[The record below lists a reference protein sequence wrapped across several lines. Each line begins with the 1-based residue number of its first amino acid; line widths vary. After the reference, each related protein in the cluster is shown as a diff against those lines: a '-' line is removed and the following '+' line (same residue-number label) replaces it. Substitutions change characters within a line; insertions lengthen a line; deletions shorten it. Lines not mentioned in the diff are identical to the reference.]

1 MLKDNNNKNSKKKKN
16 KTENNPSNNQAF
28 IPEMDLD
35 RHYTEKKPVVPEQ
48 TTQAQKEMEKTK
60 KELEKLKGFIIKKY
74 PFVQAIS
81 LLPPQSVKDFI
92 EEEIGEDIPKEKF
105 EKLSK
110 KMHINIIIP
119 DDDYKKIPEMKK
131 IIIEQIEKTKQDVWT
146 YIRTPSEIWEICF
159 DSKFELSAAISM
171 SYPLHDK
178 GILGAMRVAEIHKS
192 LVVQKF
198 EKYVVSYVLGGS
210 LIRGETVKESDVD
223 VFVIIND
230 TDVKRMPRVELLGRL
245 RSIIYQYV
253 AEAGALAG
261 VKNKLEPQIYL
272 LTDFWDAVKDAHPVM
287 FTFIR
292 DGVPIYDRGTFMPWK
307 ALLRMGKLKPSPEAI
322 DMYMSMGDEVIPRS
336 KKTMLTDVFTN
347 IFWGVTT
354 PAQAMLMLYG
364 RPPPNAKKELVKE
377 FKNEFLAKKMI
388 EKKYIDFLERV
399 VNTWRDYEHE
409 KIKEIKGVEIDKLLN
424 DTEDFLKRLKEL
436 RKQIEAKTQE
446 KTIQQIY
453 EDAFRLIKSILG
465 NKSQT
470 KLIEEFE
477 KDYVKKGKFSP
488 QDLRILKNII
498 AARTEFKKG
507 KLDSHKIDRARKD
520 AEILINNLVEFSQRK
535 DLMTLEKGKMI
546 LKFKE
551 GIAEIINCDTNS
563 FFFKDNKVFKIT
575 DKVEKSDMNEVST
588 CMAKQKERKEIHINP
603 RIFMVIEKEFGNFEV
618 LV

>member
-1 MLKDNNNKNSKKKKN
+1 MPKENKNKNSKMQENKKQ
-16 KTENNPSNNQAF
+16 NNAPNNEAS
-28 IPEMDLD
+28 IPEMNLD
-35 RHYTEKKPVVPEQ
+35 RHYTEKKSVVPEQ
-48 TTQAQKEMEKTK
+48 TSESQKEMEKTK

-74 PFVQAIS
+74 PFVQAVS

-92 EEEIGEDIPKEKF
+92 EEEVGEDIPKEKF
-105 EKLSK
+105 DKLAK
-110 KMHINIIIP
+110 KMHLNIIVP
-119 DDDYKKIPEMKK
+119 EDNVKKIPEMKK
-131 IIIEQIEKTKQDVWT
+131 AIVEQIEKSKQEVWI
-146 YIRTPSEIWEICF
+146 YIRTPADIWEICF
-159 DSKFELSAAISM
+159 DSKFELSSAIAM
-171 SYPLHDK
+171 SFPLYDK
-178 GILGAMRVAEIHKS
+178 GILGAMRVSEIHKS

-253 AEAGALAG
+253 AEAAALAG

-322 DMYMSMGDEVIPRS
+322 DMYMSMGDEVVPRS
-336 KKTMLTDVFTN
+336 KRTLLSEVFTN

-354 PAQAMLMLYG
+354 PAQAMLMLHG
-364 RPPPNAKKELVKE
+364 CPPPNAKKELLREFKKE
-377 FKNEFLAKKMI
+377 FYDTKMI
-388 EKKYIDFLERV
+388 EKKYLDFLDKV

-409 KIKEIKGVEIDKLLN
+409 KIKEIKGSEIDKLLK
-424 DTEDFLKRLKEL
+424 DTEEFLKRLKEL

-446 KTIQQIY
+446 KTIEQIY
-453 EDAFRLIKSILG
+453 EDAFKLLKSIIG
-465 NKSQT
+465 NKSQV

-477 KDYVKKGKFSP
+477 KDYVKKAKFSP
-488 QDLRILKNII
+488 QDLRILKNIV
-498 AARTEFKKG
+498 AARNEFKKG
-507 KLDSHKIDRARKD
+507 KSDSHKIDRARKD

-535 DLMTLEKGKMI
+535 DLITLERGKMI

-551 GIAEIINCDTNS
+551 GIAEVLNCDGNS
-563 FFFKDNKVFKIT
+563 FFFKDNKVYKIT
-575 DKVEKSDMNEVST
+575 DKVENSDMNEVSK
-588 CMAKQKERKEIHINP
+588 CMANQKGEKEIHINP
-603 RIFMVIEKEFGNFEV
+603 RIFSVIEKKFGNFEV
-618 LV
+618 LI